1 MPGPVFYSKQ
11 WNMFYNSMVTNKEG
25 DDYLL
30 GVESKGDD
38 KVLINNGFDVII
50 KVSCWLFSTTWQVLN
65 VSIMGLYS
73 NIADEE
79 PKSSV
84 KLSEIKCI

>member
-11 WNMFYNSMVTNKEG
+11 LNMFYNPLVTNREG

-50 KVSCWLFSTTWQVLN
+50 KVSC
-65 VSIMGLYS
+65 
-73 NIADEE
+73 
-79 PKSSV
+79 
-84 KLSEIKCI
+84 